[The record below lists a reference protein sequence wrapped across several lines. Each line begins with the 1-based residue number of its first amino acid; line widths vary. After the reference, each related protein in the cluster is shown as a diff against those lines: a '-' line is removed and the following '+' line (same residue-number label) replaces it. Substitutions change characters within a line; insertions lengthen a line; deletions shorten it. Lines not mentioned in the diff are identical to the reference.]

1 MEAGQKVRFFVV
13 LQSFDLCMR
22 YSLDPNRTILGNLVS
37 RFTHRPANTPAQP
50 IDKMAKVSEKVSS
63 VIDQSDYLSRDLS
76 WLKFNERVLD
86 QARNAPQPLLNRTLM
101 ERLKFLAISA
111 SNLDEFFM
119 IRVGSL
125 YNYLDYHKQR
135 VDYSGLREVPFRK
148 ALYTNAHQFFQDQQA
163 VFSEQLL
170 PLFQENGLQLMAY
183 DQLTADEQSEAT
195 SYFDRAIYPTL
206 TPMVYD
212 YTHTFPVLLAKVLIF
227 GVVTQNSDGSGQPQ
241 QGSEDED
248 DRQRLSF
255 VQVPA
260 NLPRFISFER
270 EDTIAFVPIEEIV
283 RQHITKLYR
292 NVDILS
298 VNLFRIT
305 RNGDFTLEENDD
317 DEVDFLDEVRQKIKN
332 RRLGRVT
339 RVEIETSGSSASA
352 SPWMLNL
359 LKKRWEIDDLNI
371 FESHTLLDF
380 SAFWQIIGHPE
391 FKSDMPLPHTPVP
404 PLGIGRDKTD
414 DIFELIKQRDLLLH
428 HPYNNFEPVLQ
439 LLEQAAEDPTVLA
452 IKITVYRLA
461 KRSRITEALLKAAE
475 NGKHVSV
482 LFEVKA
488 RFDEENNIREAQRLQ
503 KAGCFVIYGISKFKT
518 HTKLLL
524 VVRNEGSRVV
534 RYAHM
539 ATGNY
544 NEDTSKLYTDIGL
557 LTTNEIYTHD
567 ISEFFNVITGHSIP
581 NEYQY
586 LITAPR
592 DMRDQLIRLIRIEAE
607 NARRGLQ
614 SGICIKVNSLEDK
627 LVIDEL
633 YKATQAGVPIRLI
646 VRSIC
651 CLRPHRPGLSD
662 TITVRSIVGDF
673 LEHTRI
679 YYFHNNGDPKVYGGS
694 ADIMVRSFDRRI
706 ESLFYLADSRV
717 KQQAIL
723 ILSYNLQDNV
733 NAYELE
739 EDGNFKKCDVPTGSE
754 AFDMHQ
760 RFFDVT
766 EKEVVEARLFD
777 AELKPAEVAQIEE
790 EYQEGAERAIA
801 NI

>member
-1 MEAGQKVRFFVV
+1 MG
-13 LQSFDLCMR
+13 
-22 YSLDPNRTILGNLVS
+22 
-37 RFTHRPANTPAQP
+37 
-50 IDKMAKVSEKVSS
+50 KVSEKVSS

-76 WLKFNERVLD
+76 WIKFNERVLD
-86 QARNAPQPLLNRTLM
+86 QARSTDRTLM

-148 ALYTNAHQFFQDQQA
+148 ALFTAAHQLCQDQQA
-163 VFSEQLL
+163 LFTEQLL
-170 PLFQENGLQLMAY
+170 PLFAENGLQLAKFN
-183 DQLTADEQSEAT
+183 DLKLEEQAAAT
-195 SYFDRAIYPTL
+195 DYFDRAIYPTL
-206 TPMVYD
+206 TPMLYD

-227 GVVTQNSDGSGQPQ
+227 GVVTQSPEVPASQ
-241 QGSEDED
+241 QNRAEDDD

-255 VQVPA
+255 VQIPA
-260 NLPRFISFER
+260 NLPRFLSFER
-270 EDTIAFVPIEEIV
+270 EDITLFLPIEEIV
-283 RQHITKLYR
+283 RQNIKKLYR
-292 NVDILS
+292 NIDILS

-305 RNGDFTLEENDD
+305 RNGDFTLDENDD
-317 DEVDFLDEVRQKIKN
+317 DEVDFIDEVKQKIKN

-339 RVEIETSGSSASA
+339 RVEVETDNVTEDSET
-352 SPWMLNL
+352 WMLNL

-371 FESHTLLDF
+371 FESTSLLDY
-380 SAFWQIIGHPE
+380 SAFWQIIGHPD
-391 FKSDMPLPHTPVP
+391 FKDDMPRPHAPVP
-404 PLGIGRDKTD
+404 PIGLGREKTD
-414 DIFELIKQRDLLLH
+414 DIFEIIKQRDLLLH

-439 LLEQAAEDPTVLA
+439 LLEQAAEDPNVLA

-503 KAGCFVIYGISKFKT
+503 KAGCFVIYGISRFKT

-524 VVRNEGSRVV
+524 VVRSEGSRVV

-557 LTTNEIYTHD
+557 LTTDETYTHD
-567 ISEFFNVITGHSIP
+567 ISEFFNVITGHSLP

-592 DMRDQLIRLIRIEAE
+592 DMRDQLIRLIRQEAD
-607 NARRGLQ
+607 NAKRELP

-627 LVIDEL
+627 QVIDEL
-633 YKATQAGVPIRLI
+633 YKASQAGVPVRLI

-651 CLRPHRPGLSD
+651 CLRPQRAGLSEH
-662 TITVRSIVGDF
+662 IMVRSIVGDF

-694 ADIMVRSFDRRI
+694 ADVMVRSFDRRI
-706 ESLFYLADSRV
+706 ESLFFLADNRV

-723 ILSYNLQDNV
+723 ILKYNLEDNV
-733 NAYELE
+733 NAYELK
-739 EDGNFKKCDVPTGSE
+739 EDGDFQKCDVPAGGE
-754 AFDMHQ
+754 PFNMHQ

-766 EKEVVEARLFD
+766 EKEAMAARLFD
-777 AELKPAEVAQIEE
+777 PEIKPAEIAKIEE

>member
-1 MEAGQKVRFFVV
+1 
-13 LQSFDLCMR
+13 
-22 YSLDPNRTILGNLVS
+22 
-37 RFTHRPANTPAQP
+37 
-50 IDKMAKVSEKVSS
+50 MAKVSEKVSS

-86 QARNAPQPLLNRTLM
+86 QARSPHRTLM

-148 ALYTNAHQFFQDQQA
+148 ALFTAAHQLCQDQQT
-163 VFSEQLL
+163 VFTEQLL
-170 PLFQENGLQLMAY
+170 PLFIENGLQLVTY
-183 DQLTADEQSEAT
+183 DDLSANERIEAT
-195 SYFDRAIYPTL
+195 DYFDKAIYPTL
-206 TPMVYD
+206 TPMLYD

-227 GVVTQNSDGSGQPQ
+227 GVVTQSPDGIDLQNQRSD
-241 QGSEDED
+241 DED

-255 VQVPA
+255 VQIPA
-260 NLPRFISFER
+260 NLPRFLSFER
-270 EDTIAFVPIEEIV
+270 EDTILFLPIEEIV
-283 RQHITKLYR
+283 RQNIKKLYR
-292 NVDILS
+292 NVEILS

-305 RNGDFTLEENDD
+305 RNGDFTLDENDD
-317 DEVDFLDEVRQKIKN
+317 DEVDFIDEVRQKIKN

-339 RVEIETSGSSASA
+339 RVEVETYVNSASRTN

-371 FESHTLLDF
+371 FESNNLLDF
-380 SAFWQIIGHPE
+380 SAFWQIIGNPE
-391 FKSDMPLPHTPVP
+391 FKDDMPRQHVPVP
-404 PLGIGRDKTD
+404 PLGLARDKTD
-414 DIFELIKQRDLLLH
+414 DIFEIIKQRDLLLH

-439 LLEQAAEDPTVLA
+439 LLEQSAEDPNVLA

-503 KAGCFVIYGISKFKT
+503 KAGCFVIYGISRFKT

-524 VVRNEGSRVV
+524 VVRSEGSRVV

-557 LTTNEIYTHD
+557 LTTNETYTHD
-567 ISEFFNVITGHSIP
+567 ISEFFNVITGHSLP

-592 DMRDQLIRLIRIEAE
+592 DMRDQLVRLIRLEAE
-607 NARRGLQ
+607 NAKRDLP

-633 YKATQAGVPIRLI
+633 YKASQAGVPIRLI

-651 CLRPHRPGLSD
+651 CLRPHRDGLSEL
-662 TITVRSIVGDF
+662 ITVRSIVGDF

-679 YYFHNNGDPKVYGGS
+679 YYFHNNGDPKVYSGS
-694 ADIMVRSFDRRI
+694 ADVMVRSFDRRI
-706 ESLFYLADSRV
+706 ESLFYLADPRV

-723 ILSYNLQDNV
+723 ILKYNLLDNV
-733 NAYELE
+733 NAYELK
-739 EDGNFKKCDVPTGSE
+739 EDGDFKKCDVPDGSE
-754 AFDMHQ
+754 PFNIHQ

-777 AELKPAEVAQIEE
+777 PEIKLAEVAKIEE

-801 NI
+801 DI

>member
-1 MEAGQKVRFFVV
+1 
-13 LQSFDLCMR
+13 MR
-22 YSLDPNRTILGNLVS
+22 YSFNPNRTILGNLVS
-37 RFTHRPANTPAQP
+37 RFMHRQTNPPAQA

-86 QARNAPQPLLNRTLM
+86 QARSTERTLM

-135 VDYSGLREVPFRK
+135 IDYSGLREVPFRK
-148 ALYTNAHQFFQDQQA
+148 ALFTNAQQFCRDQQQL
-163 VFSEQLL
+163 FTEELL
-170 PLFQENGLQLMAY
+170 PLFAENGLMLVDYQ
-183 DQLTADEQSEAT
+183 DLTPDEQTEAT

-206 TPMVYD
+206 TPMLYD

-227 GVVTQNSDGSGQPQ
+227 GVVTQSPDGAELQSLR
-241 QGSEDED
+241 SEDED

-255 VQVPA
+255 VQIPA
-260 NLPRFISFER
+260 NLPRFLSFER
-270 EDTIAFVPIEEIV
+270 EDVTVFIPIEEIV
-283 RQHITKLYR
+283 RQNIKKLYR
-292 NVDILS
+292 NVELTS

-317 DEVDFLDEVRQKIKN
+317 DEVDFIDEVRQKIKN

-339 RVEIETSGSSASA
+339 RVEVEIDATGHVG

-371 FESHTLLDF
+371 FESRTMLDF
-380 SAFWQIIGHPE
+380 SAFWQIINYPD
-391 FKSDMPLPHTPVP
+391 FKDDMPRPHAPVP
-404 PLGIGRDKTD
+404 PLGLLRAGRDKTD
-414 DIFELIKQRDLLLH
+414 DIFELIKQRDLFLH

-439 LLEQAAEDPTVLA
+439 LLEQAAEDPHVLA

-503 KAGCFVIYGISKFKT
+503 KAGCFVIYGISRFKT

-557 LTTNEIYTHD
+557 LTTNEVYTHD
-567 ISEFFNVITGHSIP
+567 ISEFFNVITGHSLP

-592 DMRDQLIRLIRIEAE
+592 DMREQLVRLIRLEAD
-607 NARRGLQ
+607 NAKHGLP

-627 LVIDEL
+627 EVINEL
-633 YKATQAGVPIRLI
+633 YKASQAGVPIRLI

-651 CLRPHRPGLSD
+651 CLRPHRTGLSEN
-662 TITVRSIVGDF
+662 ITVRSIVGDF

-706 ESLFYLADSRV
+706 ESLFYLADPRV

-723 ILSYNLQDNV
+723 ILDYNLRDNV
-733 NAYELE
+733 NAFELN
-739 EDGNFKKCDVPTGSE
+739 EDGNFKKCDVPVGSKP
-754 AFDMHQ
+754 FNMHQ
-760 RFFDVT
+760 RFFEVT
-766 EKEVVEARLFD
+766 EKEASKARLFD
-777 AELKPAEVAQIEE
+777 PEIKPAEVAQIEE

-801 NI
+801 DI

>member
-1 MEAGQKVRFFVV
+1 M
-13 LQSFDLCMR
+13 
-22 YSLDPNRTILGNLVS
+22 S
-37 RFTHRPANTPAQP
+37 RFSQRVSDKTVSSS
-50 IDKMAKVSEKVSS
+50 DKMAKVSEKVSS
-63 VIDQSDYLSRDLS
+63 VIDQSNYLSRDLS

-86 QARNAPQPLLNRTLM
+86 QARSDTRTLL

-135 VDYSGLREVPFRK
+135 IDYSGLREVPFRK
-148 ALYTNAHQFFQDQQA
+148 ALLTTAQQYCQEQQE
-163 VFSEQLL
+163 VFVSELV
-170 PLFQENGLQLMAY
+170 PLFEQNELQLVGFA
-183 DQLTADEQSEAT
+183 DLTPQEQAEANE
-195 SYFDRAIYPTL
+195 YFDRTIFPTL
-206 TPMVYD
+206 TPMLYD
-212 YTHTFPVLLAKVLIF
+212 YTHTFPVLLARVLIF
-227 GVVTQNSDGSGQPQ
+227 GVVTQNPDGVDLQSLR
-241 QGSEDED
+241 SEDEE

-255 VQVPA
+255 VQIPA
-260 NLPRFISFER
+260 NLPRFMNFER
-270 EDTIAFVPIEEIV
+270 DDITLFMPIEEVV
-283 RQHITKLYR
+283 RQNIKKLYR
-292 NVDILS
+292 NVEILS

-305 RNGDFTLEENDD
+305 RNGDFTLDENDD
-317 DEVDFLDEVRQKIKN
+317 DEVDFIDEVRQKIKN

-339 RVEIETSGSSASA
+339 RVEIESGLMSEAGA
-352 SPWMLNL
+352 PWMLNL

-371 FESHTLLDF
+371 FESRTLLDF
-380 SAFWQIIGHPE
+380 SAFWQIIGHPN
-391 FKSDMPLPHTPVP
+391 FKDDMPRPHGPVA
-404 PLGIGRDKTD
+404 PLGLGRDKTD
-414 DIFELIKQRDLLLH
+414 NIFDLIKQRDLLLH

-439 LLEQAAEDPTVLA
+439 LLEQAAEDPNVLA

-503 KAGCFVIYGISKFKT
+503 KAGCFVIYGISRYKT

-539 ATGNY
+539 ASGNY

-557 LTTNEIYTHD
+557 LTTNEVYTHD
-567 ISEFFNVITGHSIP
+567 ISEFFNVITGHSLP
-581 NEYQY
+581 NEYKY

-592 DMRDQLIRLIRIEAE
+592 DMRDQLIRLIRTEAD
-607 NARRGLQ
+607 NAQRSLP

-627 LVIDEL
+627 DVIDEL
-633 YKATQAGVPIRLI
+633 YKASQAGVPIRLI

-651 CLRPHRPGLSD
+651 CLRPHRVGLSEN
-662 TITVRSIVGDF
+662 ITVRSIVGDF
-673 LEHTRI
+673 LEHTRV
-679 YYFHNNGDPKVYGGS
+679 YYFHNNGDPKIYGGS
-694 ADIMVRSFDRRI
+694 ADVMVRSFDRRI
-706 ESLFYLADSRV
+706 ESLFFLADQRV
-717 KQQAIL
+717 KQLAML

-733 NAYELE
+733 NAYELN
-739 EDGNFKKCDVPTGSE
+739 EDGSFKKCEVPAGSE
-754 AFDMHQ
+754 PFNMHQ
-760 RFFDVT
+760 RFFEVT
-766 EKEVVEARLFD
+766 EKETKSARLFD
-777 AELKPAEVAQIEE
+777 PEIKPAEIAQIEE

-801 NI
+801 DI

>member
-1 MEAGQKVRFFVV
+1 
-13 LQSFDLCMR
+13 MR
-22 YSLDPNRTILGNLVS
+22 YSFNPNRTILGNLVS
-37 RFTHRPANTPAQP
+37 RLTPKPATAPVTITEKAV
-50 IDKMAKVSEKVSS
+50 AKVSEKVSS

-86 QARNAPQPLLNRTLM
+86 QARNTDRTVM

-135 VDYSGLREVPFRK
+135 IDYSGLREVPFRK
-148 ALYTNAHQFFQDQQA
+148 ALYTTAHQFFNAQEA
-163 VFSEQLL
+163 VFTDQLL
-170 PLFQENGLQLMAY
+170 PLFAENGFQLVDY
-183 DQLTADEQSEAT
+183 EFLTAEEQTEAT
-195 SYFDRAIYPTL
+195 NYFDRAIYPTL
-206 TPMVYD
+206 TPMLYD

-227 GVVTQNSDGSGQPQ
+227 GVVTQNPVGVTLENQ
-241 QGSEDED
+241 QEDED

-255 VQVPA
+255 VQIPA
-260 NLPRFISFER
+260 NLPRFLSFER
-270 EDTIAFVPIEEIV
+270 EDTIFFLPIEEVV
-283 RQHITKLYR
+283 RQNIKKLYR
-292 NVDILS
+292 NIEILS
-298 VNLFRIT
+298 VDLFRIT
-305 RNGDFTLEENDD
+305 RNGDFTLDENDD
-317 DEVDFLDEVRQKIKN
+317 DEVDFIDEVRQKIKN

-339 RVEIETSGSSASA
+339 RVEIEAADIGDPESA
-352 SPWMLNL
+352 WMLNL

-371 FESHTLLDF
+371 FESHTLLDY
-380 SAFWQIIGHPE
+380 SAFWQLIGHPE
-391 FKSDMPLPHTPVP
+391 FKDGMPLPHAPVP
-404 PLGIGRDKTD
+404 PLGLGREKTD

-439 LLEQAAEDPTVLA
+439 LLEQSAEDPNVLA

-503 KAGCFVIYGISKFKT
+503 KAGCFVIYGISRYKT

-539 ATGNY
+539 ASGNY
-544 NEDTSKLYTDIGL
+544 NEDTSRLYTDIGL
-557 LTTNEIYTHD
+557 LTTNEVYTHD
-567 ISEFFNVITGHSIP
+567 ISEFFNVITGHSLP

-592 DMRDQLIRLIRIEAE
+592 DMRSQLLRLIRVEAD
-607 NARRGLQ
+607 NAQRGMP

-627 LVIDEL
+627 QVIDEL
-633 YKATQAGVPIRLI
+633 YKASQAGVPIRLI
-646 VRSIC
+646 VRGIC
-651 CLRPHRPGLSD
+651 CLRPQRVGLSEN
-662 TITVRSIVGDF
+662 ITVRSIVGDF

-679 YYFHNNGDPKVYGGS
+679 YYFHNNGDPKIYGGS
-694 ADIMVRSFDRRI
+694 ADVMVRSFDRRI
-706 ESLFYLADSRV
+706 ESLFYLADTRV
-717 KQQAIL
+717 KQQVML
-723 ILSYNLQDNV
+723 ILQYNLRDNV
-733 NAYELE
+733 NAYELQE
-739 EDGNFKKCDVPTGSE
+739 EGDFKKCDVPEGSE
-754 AFDMHQ
+754 PFNMHQ

-766 EKEVVEARLFD
+766 EKEVMEARLFD
-777 AELKPAEVAQIEE
+777 PELKPADVAQLEE

>member
-1 MEAGQKVRFFVV
+1 
-13 LQSFDLCMR
+13 MR
-22 YSLDPNRTILGNLVS
+22 YSINPNRTILGNLVS
-37 RFTHRPANTPAQP
+37 RFTQRQTNSPVPVTE
-50 IDKMAKVSEKVSS
+50 KMAKANEKVSS
-63 VIDQSDYLSRDLS
+63 VIDQSNYLSRDLS

-86 QARNAPQPLLNRTLM
+86 QARSTDRTLM

-135 VDYSGLREVPFRK
+135 IDYSGLREIPFRK
-148 ALYTNAHQFFQDQQA
+148 TLLTMAHQFCRDQQT
-163 VFSEQLL
+163 VFLDQLL
-170 PLFQENGLQLMAY
+170 PLFTENGLQLARHS
-183 DQLTADEQSEAT
+183 DLTEEEASEAAEF
-195 SYFDRAIYPTL
+195 FDRAIYPTL
-206 TPMVYD
+206 TPMLYD

-227 GVVTQNSDGSGQPQ
+227 GVVTHSTDKTDVQSLRA
-241 QGSEDED
+241 EDED
-248 DRQRLSF
+248 DNHRLSF
-255 VQVPA
+255 VQIPA
-260 NLPRFISFER
+260 NLPRFLSFER
-270 EDTIAFVPIEEIV
+270 ENIILFLPIEEIV
-283 RQHITKLYR
+283 RQNIKKLYR
-292 NVDILS
+292 NVEILS

-305 RNGDFTLEENDD
+305 RNGDFTLDENDD
-317 DEVDFLDEVRQKIKN
+317 DEIDFIDEVRQKIKN

-339 RVEIETSGSSASA
+339 RVEVETDANNPLSTS

-359 LKKRWEIDDLNI
+359 LKKRWEMDDLNI
-371 FESHTLLDF
+371 FESNSLLDF
-380 SAFWQIIGHPE
+380 SAFWQLIGHPE
-391 FKSDMPLPHTPVP
+391 FKDTMPRQQAPVP
-404 PLGIGRDKTD
+404 PIGLGRDKTD
-414 DIFELIKQRDLLLH
+414 DIFELIKQRDILLH

-439 LLEQAAEDPTVLA
+439 LLEQAAEDPHVLA

-557 LTTNEIYTHD
+557 LTTNETYTHD
-567 ISEFFNVITGHSIP
+567 ISEFFNVITGHSLP
-581 NEYQY
+581 NEYKY

-592 DMRDQLIRLIRIEAE
+592 DMRDQLVKLIRLETE
-607 NARRGLQ
+607 NAKHGLP
-614 SGICIKVNSLEDK
+614 SGICIKANSLEDK

-633 YKATQAGVPIRLI
+633 YKASDAGVPIELI

-651 CLRPHRPGLSD
+651 CLRPRRTGLSEN
-662 TITVRSIVGDF
+662 ITVRSIVGDF

-694 ADIMVRSFDRRI
+694 ADVMVRSFDRRI
-706 ESLFYLADSRV
+706 ESLFYLADPRV

-723 ILSYNLQDNV
+723 ILKYNLLDNV
-733 NAYELE
+733 NAYELK
-739 EDGNFKKCDVPTGSE
+739 EDGDFRKYDVPAGGE
-754 AFDMHQ
+754 PFNMHK
-760 RFFDVT
+760 RFFEAT
-766 EKEVVEARLFD
+766 EKEATAARLFD
-777 AELKPAEVAQIEE
+777 PEIKPAEVAQIEE